1 MDVGGV
7 RARYE
12 AQVRGRVPEWP
23 AVGAVVERDGP
34 LVRTHYGTHG
44 TVEHQPLP
52 ARVPD
57 LDALVL
63 RQREAFAARSEP
75 ARWNVYGTE
84 APALAGA
91 LAAAGFV
98 PGPERSL
105 LAAEFARLTP
115 GRPDGR
121 RSGVHSLNSGTEDPA
136 WWVAARELAAASGPH
151 AKGLAEFEADGGPF
165 YGRADAA
172 VLLDDR
178 GRVAAAGWAERVP
191 GSSFVSVG
199 GLTGPH
205 PELLLP
211 WQVLGQA
218 AHVTGRSA
226 THYVAE
232 AAGDLRTALLT
243 AGFGELTTVR
253 TFRWDPPGTPAPV
266 RPVRQLRGELDTGP
280 VWERLEREFGFRPS
294 TSRFPGFDAPAPS
307 VTWSLD
313 ALDQGG
319 DERLDALVRIAQRAL
334 REVTA
339 AVTGLG
345 LGLGP
350 GDGRT
355 LHWLDWQHIGYA
367 FDPHRVGGPGRPEWP
382 GSVYPDGDYYLYLD
396 PELRFGTLGH
406 PWEHTLCVFGAPL
419 LAEAEAELTVLL
431 GEPVRRRD

>member
-44 TVEHQPLP
+44 TVEHPALP

-172 VLLDDR
+172 VLLDDQ

-191 GSSFVSVG
+191 GTSFVSVG

-211 WQVLGQA
+211 WQALGQA
-218 AHVTGRSA
+218 AHVTGRPA

-319 DERLDALVRIAQRAL
+319 DERLDALNRIAQR
-334 REVTA
+334 TA
-339 AVTGLG
+339 
-345 LGLGP
+345 
-350 GDGRT
+350 R
-355 LHWLDWQHIGYA
+355 
-367 FDPHRVGGPGRPEWP
+367 
-382 GSVYPDGDYYLYLD
+382 
-396 PELRFGTLGH
+396 GH
-406 PWEHTLCVFGAPL
+406 
-419 LAEAEAELTVLL
+419 
-431 GEPVRRRD
+431 RRRHRARAGARAR